1 MWTLFAMLAAAA
13 VMTVF
18 FWYKLGASSE
28 QRTLNPSVVEVAEAD
43 TGMAK
48 DKKADEE
55 VLVRE
60 AEHESARLKVV

>member
-1 MWTLFAMLAAAA
+1 MLAAAA

-18 FWYKLGASSE
+18 FWYKLGDSSE
-28 QRTLNPSVVEVAEAD
+28 QRTLNPSVVELGEAD
-43 TGMAK
+43 TGLAK

-60 AEHESARLKVV
+60 AEYESARLKVV